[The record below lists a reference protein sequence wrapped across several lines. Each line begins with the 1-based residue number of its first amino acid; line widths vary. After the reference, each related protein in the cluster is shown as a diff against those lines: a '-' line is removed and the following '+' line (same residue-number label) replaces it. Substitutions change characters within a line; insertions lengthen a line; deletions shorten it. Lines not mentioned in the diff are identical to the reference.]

1 LPEAALGSA
10 PTGAPP
16 LRISRGDQSAIHYR
30 WDASLPP
37 RITVD
42 PGTEVVIETRP
53 GDDGQALLNSTSDDP
68 KPFDY
73 GRLHALAGPI
83 AVRGAEPGDSLV
95 VHILELVP
103 GDVGFTMMRR
113 DAGLLT
119 DFEPWTRTYRL
130 DREHGTAEV
139 ADGVR
144 VPLRPFFG
152 VMGTAPLGESRST
165 IPPDTHGGN
174 IDCRDIEAGTTLRLP
189 VFVPG
194 ALFSCGD
201 GHAAQGDG
209 EVCVTAIEC
218 EMTGRLRFEL
228 EKQTGLAAPQLETD
242 DAWMTF
248 GAAPTVE
255 EAARQAVRAM
265 LDVIR
270 ARTVVDEPTA
280 YAIASQCVD
289 VRINQLVNRPN
300 MGVRAVL
307 PKSVFTVAPA

>member
-1 LPEAALGSA
+1 MEPVRLE
-10 PTGAPP
+10 
-16 LRISRGDQSAIHYR
+16 RGDQGAIHYR

-37 RITVD
+37 RVTID
-42 PGTEVVIETRP
+42 PGSEVVIEARP
-53 GDDGQALLNSTSDDP
+53 GDDGQTLLNSTYDDP
-68 KPFDY
+68 RPFDY
-73 GRLHALAGPI
+73 GRLHALSGPI
-83 AVRGAEPGDSLV
+83 AVRGAEPGDTLV
-95 VHILELVP
+95 VRILELVP
-103 GDVGFTMMRR
+103 ADVGFTMMRR
-113 DAGLLT
+113 NAGLLT
-119 DFEPWTRTYRL
+119 DFEPWARTYRL
-130 DREHGTAEV
+130 NREDGTAEV
-139 ADGVR
+139 AAGVH
-144 VPLRPFFG
+144 VQLRPFFG
-152 VMGTAPLGESRST
+152 VMGTAPLGEPRST

-174 IDCRDIEAGTTLRLP
+174 IDCRDVTAGTTLRLP

-218 EMTGRLRFEL
+218 AMTGRLRFEL
-228 EKQTGLAAPQLETD
+228 EKQTGLAAPRLETD

-255 EAARQAVRAM
+255 EAAQQAVRAM
-265 LDVIR
+265 LGVIR
-270 ARTVVDEPTA
+270 ERTGVDEPTA

-307 PKSVFTVAPA
+307 PKSVFTAAAT

>member
-1 LPEAALGSA
+1 V
-10 PTGAPP
+10 T
-16 LRISRGDQSAIHYR
+16 
-30 WDASLPP
+30 
-37 RITVD
+37 
-42 PGTEVVIETRP
+42 
-53 GDDGQALLNSTSDDP
+53 
-68 KPFDY
+68 
-73 GRLHALAGPI
+73 
-83 AVRGAEPGDSLV
+83 GAEPGDGLV
-95 VHILELVP
+95 VRIVDLVP
-103 GDVGFTMMRR
+103 GPVGFTMMRR

-119 DFEPWTRTYRL
+119 DFEPWARTYRL
-130 DREHGTAEV
+130 DRGDGKTEV
-139 ADGVR
+139 APGVH

-152 VMGTAPLGESRST
+152 VMGTAPFGESRST

-174 IDCRDIEAGTTLRLP
+174 IDCRDIMAGTTLRLP

-218 EMTGRLRFEL
+218 EMTGRLRFDL

-242 DAWMTF
+242 EAWMTF

-255 EAARQAVRAM
+255 EAARQAVRAI
-265 LDVIR
+265 LGIIR
-270 ARTVVDEPTA
+270 ARSGVDEPTA

-307 PKSVFTVAPA
+307 PKSVFAGTAA

>member
-1 LPEAALGSA
+1 VPVATDTIRLERS
-10 PTGAPP
+10 
-16 LRISRGDQSAIHYR
+16 DQTAIHYR

-37 RITVD
+37 RIAVD
-42 PGTEVVIETRP
+42 PGTEVIVEARP
-53 GDDGQALLNSTSDDP
+53 GDDGQTLANSTADEP
-68 KPFDY
+68 EPFDY
-73 GRLHALAGPI
+73 RRLHALSGPI
-83 AVRGAEPGDSLV
+83 AVRGAEPGDTLV
-95 VHILELVP
+95 VRILDLVP
-103 GDVGFTMMRR
+103 GPVGFTMMRR

-119 DFEPWTRTYRL
+119 DFEPWVRTYRL
-130 DREHGTAEV
+130 DRADGVAEV
-139 ADGVR
+139 APGVH

-152 VMGTAPLGESRST
+152 VMGNAPLGESRST

-174 IDCRDIEAGTTLRLP
+174 IDCRDVMTGTTLRLP

-218 EMTGRLRFEL
+218 EMTGRLRLDL
-228 EKQTGLAAPQLETD
+228 EKRTGLAAPQLETD
-242 DAWMTF
+242 EAWMTF

-255 EAARQAVRAM
+255 EAAQQAVRAI
-265 LDVIR
+265 LGIIR
-270 ARTVVDEPTA
+270 ERSGVDEPTA

-289 VRINQLVNRPN
+289 VRVNQLVNRPN

-307 PKSVFTVAPA
+307 PKSVFVGMAA